1 MLGKHIVKTRTIL
14 LCAGITIAGCDSN
27 NSGNVAATAEGDMS
41 RVAERRSPIE
51 SLVSACGEPEVTE
64 AGRRLISRQP
74 YLQQVTA
81 TSAMVGFVMADG
93 SDASVTVT
101 TPDGKPVLSTTATP
115 ETTVVRRS
123 GERQQW
129 ARLGGLAP
137 ATLYCYAVRDARGL
151 DLMTRAGFRT
161 APSPDSKS
169 VRFLAMGD
177 SGGGGSD
184 QKALLAQMFTVP
196 YDLIIHTGDIAY
208 DSGTISE
215 FEDNVFSVYNRLF
228 RHLPFFPVSG
238 NHEYET
244 DDARPYRDV
253 FALPSNERW
262 FSYDWG
268 NVHFAAI
275 DTEQDY
281 AVQARWLD
289 EDLAKS
295 SQPWKIVYMHR
306 PPYASSERGSDLEA
320 REAFAPIF
328 EKHGVKLVLTGHE
341 HHYERTKPQR
351 GVHYIVTGGGGQ
363 GTRAVTPSSFTAFAQ
378 EVIHFVYVDVGP
390 DELTLYAI
398 DGTGAQFDSLTI
410 SR

>member
-1 MLGKHIVKTRTIL
+1 MNTRTVL
-14 LCAGITIAGCDSN
+14 GLWFGICFVACDSN
-27 NSGNVAATAEGDMS
+27 TTGNVAATEQGDMS
-41 RVAERRSPIE
+41 RIAERRSPIE
-51 SLVSACGEPEVTE
+51 SLVSACGEPGVTE
-64 AGRRLISRQP
+64 AGGRLISRQP

-81 TSAMVGFVMADG
+81 TSAMIGFVTADG
-93 SDASVTVT
+93 SSASVAVT
-101 TPDGKPVLSTTATP
+101 APDGTPISTTNATP
-115 ETTVVRRS
+115 ESTVVRRS

-129 ARLGGLAP
+129 ARIDGLASG
-137 ATLYCYAVRDARGL
+137 TVYCYAVRDAAGNEL
-151 DLMTRAGFRT
+151 VTRAGFRT
-161 APSPDSKS
+161 APSPASKS

-208 DSGTISE
+208 DSGTIAE
-215 FEDNVFSVYNRLF
+215 FEDNVFAVYNRLF

-281 AVQARWLD
+281 AAQAKWLD

-320 REAFAPIF
+320 RDVFAPIF

-351 GVHYIVTGGGGQ
+351 GIHYIVTGGGGQ
-363 GTRAVTPSSFTAFAQ
+363 GTRSVTPSSFTAFAQ